1 MLRHIQGGG
10 ASSRGSKQKKITE
23 AVGSLRDIQDSLAM
37 RAWRPDSDTL
47 LATARLMIGILEYVI
62 ARVAGGDKRSKE
74 KPRRPQRGQVIL
86 GRQLTRLTEA
96 SRC

>member
-1 MLRHIQGGG
+1 
-10 ASSRGSKQKKITE
+10 
-23 AVGSLRDIQDSLAM
+23 
-37 RAWRPDSDTL
+37 
-47 LATARLMIGILEYVI
+47 MIGILEYVI

-96 SRC
+96 SRCWAYRDGEPGAILAAIDVSTPANSQLREAGP